1 MWTGWSRQSDS
12 ICLPWSV
19 LGGEVCTYVP
29 WLDLLNYSLHLG
41 EEREDGRARKL
52 VWTGR
57 SRVGERGGRPG
68 CLPGA
73 YGRGAGNGGLVRV
86 VGEEAGSGS
95 ELVSEAESGRESC
108 SAGFARSFC

>member
-57 SRVGERGGRPG
+57 SRVGERGGNHAPLALHVPFVNSVARG
-68 CLPGA
+68 GA
-73 YGRGAGNGGLVRV
+73 
-86 VGEEAGSGS
+86 
-95 ELVSEAESGRESC
+95 
-108 SAGFARSFC
+108 ARDR